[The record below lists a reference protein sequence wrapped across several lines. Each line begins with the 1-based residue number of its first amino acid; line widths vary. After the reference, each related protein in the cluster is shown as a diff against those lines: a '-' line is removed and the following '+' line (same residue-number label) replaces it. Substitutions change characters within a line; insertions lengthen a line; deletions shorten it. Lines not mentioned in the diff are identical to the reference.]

1 MKKASGLFAAVL
13 GLAISTLPS
22 FADTITFAATPA
34 PESGGNPIY
43 PYEFNIN
50 GSSALT
56 SMMCLNYNRDIT
68 LGESWDVDVKNIP
81 VNSASVSKRYRAD
94 AWMFSQLGGGTYS
107 DSEIQYAVWSIF
119 DYKDVK
125 DNSAFDDASKMLRAT
140 AFQMASNM
148 ALINSGFFTNYQLYV
163 PTSNTAGWTD
173 GTPQEFIAKA
183 VTPEPSSLLLM
194 GTGFIGIFFLYRK
207 NAFAL

>member
-1 MKKASGLFAAVL
+1 MKKSSVLFAAVL
-13 GLAISTLPS
+13 GLVLSTLPS

-50 GSSALT
+50 GSSALI
-56 SMMCLNYNRDIT
+56 SMMCLNYDREIQ
-68 LGESWDVDVKNIP
+68 LGESWKVSVNNIP
-81 VNSASVSKRYRAD
+81 VNNSLKATAYRAD
-94 AWMFSQLGGGTYS
+94 AWLFSQLGNGKYS
-107 DSEIQYAVWSIF
+107 DSQIQYAVWSIF
-119 DYKDVK
+119 DLADVK
-125 DNSAFDDASKMLRAT
+125 DNAAFDDTAKMLRT
-140 AFQMASNM
+140 TSIQMASNM
-148 ALINSGFFTNYQLYV
+148 ALINSGFFTNYQLYI
-163 PTSNTAGWTD
+163 PTADTTGWTN
-173 GTPQEFIAKA
+173 GIPQEFIAKA